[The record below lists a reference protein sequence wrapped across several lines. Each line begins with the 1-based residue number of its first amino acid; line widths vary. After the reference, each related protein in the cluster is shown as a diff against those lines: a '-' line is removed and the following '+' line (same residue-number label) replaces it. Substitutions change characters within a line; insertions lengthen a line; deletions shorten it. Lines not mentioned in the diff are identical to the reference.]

1 MCNDQRCNQ
10 SDEDWPEVLLSLGM
24 NDLPK
29 IPLTDEDY
37 ERFEEQIPALA
48 ELATREAYERALQSG
63 FPVTILVGNSIVQ
76 VTANGDIKEIKKLLE
91 SRQRITQRHF
101 KIA

>member
-1 MCNDQRCNQ
+1 
-10 SDEDWPEVLLSLGM
+10 M

-76 VTANGDIKEIKKLLE
+76 IMANGDIKELKKLPE
-91 SRQRITQRHF
+91 ARKYSTQRHF
-101 KIA
+101 VIE

>member
-1 MCNDQRCNQ
+1 M
-10 SDEDWPEVLLSLGM
+10 S
-24 NDLPK
+24 DLPK

-76 VTANGDIKEIKKLLE
+76 VTADGDIKELKKLPE

>member
-1 MCNDQRCNQ
+1 
-10 SDEDWPEVLLSLGM
+10 M

-48 ELATREAYERALQSG
+48 ERATREAYERALQSG
-63 FPVTILVGNSIVQ
+63 LPVTILVGNSIVQ
-76 VTANGDIKEIKKLLE
+76 ITANGDIKELKKLSE
-91 SRQRITQRHF
+91 ARQHITQQHF

>member
-1 MCNDQRCNQ
+1 
-10 SDEDWPEVLLSLGM
+10 M

-29 IPLTDEDY
+29 IHLTDEDY

-48 ELATREAYERALQSG
+48 ERATREAYERALQSG

-76 VTANGDIKEIKKLLE
+76 VTTNGDIKELKKL
-91 SRQRITQRHF
+91 SGARKYRTPWHF
-101 KIA
+101 VIE

>member
-1 MCNDQRCNQ
+1 
-10 SDEDWPEVLLSLGM
+10 M

-29 IPLTDEDY
+29 TPLTDEDY

-48 ELATREAYERALQSG
+48 ERATREAYEQALQSG

-76 VTANGDIKEIKKLLE
+76 VTADGDIKELKKLPE
-91 SRQRITQRHF
+91 TRKYSIQRHF
-101 KIA
+101 VIE

>member
-1 MCNDQRCNQ
+1 MG
-10 SDEDWPEVLLSLGM
+10 EHWPEVLVHLSM

-29 IPLTDEDY
+29 TPLTDEDY
-37 ERFEEQIPALA
+37 ERFEKQIPALA

-76 VTANGDIKEIKKLLE
+76 LTANGDTKELKKLPE
-91 SRQRITQRHF
+91 ARKYITQRHF
-101 KIA
+101 VIA

>member
-1 MCNDQRCNQ
+1 
-10 SDEDWPEVLLSLGM
+10 M

-48 ELATREAYERALQSG
+48 DATREAYERALQSG

-76 VTANGDIKEIKKLLE
+76 VTASGDIKEIKKLSE